1 MCHGMVSYH
10 PVLHTTA
17 ERELHELDDSDR
29 ERLTETLKDVAETRS
44 PTTHEKTK
52 QLEGQSGLFRVR
64 VGNIRAICKLQKPN
78 LLVVKIGHRSSVYER
93 IDSTLSDRLSTVGA
107 EV

>member
-1 MCHGMVSYH
+1 MVSYN

-17 ERELHELDDSDR
+17 ERELHELDDADR

-64 VGNIRAICKLQKPN
+64 VGNIRAICKLRKPE
-78 LLVVKIGHRSSVYER
+78 LRILRIGHRQNVYDV
-93 IDSTLSDRLSTVGA
+93 IDELEDRRATA
-107 EV
+107 